1 MELYSTLS
9 QDKEALLSAFL
20 VNLIDEVTFCLK
32 ENSHFIYADEKF
44 CRLLEYSKQEFSSLS
59 LLDIAV
65 DFPLEMWLKQWQ
77 ASQQNDWAKFQCR
90 LQSKSKKIFITEIT
104 LIRAQKRGF
113 EFLCASV
120 ATLLQGIL
128 ENQEITTKSSD
139 LTLSQKISLLCRNF
153 DFAACGFLTVNL
165 QGDMVNCER
174 RFLEMWQ
181 IPESLVL
188 SINSQECQNF
198 FTRQL
203 KNFVS
208 KYQCIWETS
217 LELAEDSSDILEL
230 NNGRVFA
237 RYSKPQLTEGKI
249 ISRNWIIWDIT
260 EMNQLIQEPKIIK
273 IKDEHDSMTETLS
286 DRAVEEAK
294 ALSELRT
301 RFLSTMCHQFR
312 SFLNV
317 ISFSNSLLRRNVNRE
332 TEIQKLPYLDNIQT
346 AVDQIGTLL
355 DKILFLGQSEVGR
368 LKFEPKPT
376 DIVRFCRDLTTQVE
390 AISHSKQQTIEFTC
404 QDNLNPACVDTDLL
418 EQIIINLL
426 LNAVK
431 YTPPK
436 GRIEFRLFAKDEQL
450 IFQIKDTGVG
460 ISKVEQQ
467 RIFEPFYRGS
477 NIDDTSGMGLGLT
490 IAKNL
495 VVLHDGQIQVESQEG
510 VGTTFTVTIPALI

>member
-1 MELYSTLS
+1 MELYSTRS

-20 VNLIDEVTFCLK
+20 VNLIDEVNFCLK
-32 ENSHFIYADEKF
+32 QDSNFIYADEKL
-44 CRLLEYSKQEFSSLS
+44 CRLLEYSRQELSSLS

-77 ASQQNDWAKFQCR
+77 ASQQNDSAKFQCH
-90 LQSKSKKIFITEIT
+90 LQSKSKKIFVTEIT
-104 LIRAQKRGF
+104 LIRTQKREF
-113 EFLCASV
+113 EFVCVSIAK
-120 ATLLQGIL
+120 LLQ
-128 ENQEITTKSSD
+128 ENLSDRENTTKSSD
-139 LTLSQKISLLCRNF
+139 LTLPQKVSLLCKNF
-153 DFAACGFLTVNL
+153 DRAACGFLTVNL
-165 QGDMVNCER
+165 QGEIINCDR
-174 RFLEMWQ
+174 RFIEMWQ
-181 IPESLVL
+181 IPESLVF
-188 SINSQECQNF
+188 SKNSQEYKNF

-203 KNFVS
+203 KNLAS
-208 KYQCIWETS
+208 NEQCIWETS
-217 LELAEDSSDILEL
+217 LDLTEDSSDILEL

-237 RYSKPQLTEGKI
+237 RYSKPQREDNKI
-249 ISRNWIIWDIT
+249 IGRNWSIWDIT
-260 EMNQLIQEPKIIK
+260 EVKPLIQESQTIK
-273 IKDEHDSMTETLS
+273 PKDESNSIIETLS

-332 TEIQKLPYLDNIQT
+332 AEIQKLPYLDNIQT

-355 DKILFLGQSEVGR
+355 DKLLFLGQSEVGR
-368 LKFEPKPT
+368 LKFEPKQT
-376 DIVRFCRDLTTQVE
+376 DIARFCRDLTTQVE
-390 AISHSKQQTIEFTC
+390 AISHSKQQTIESIC
-404 QDNLNPACVDTDLL
+404 QDNLNTACVDTDLL

-495 VVLHDGQIQVESQEG
+495 VTLHNGQIQVESQEG
-510 VGTTFTVTIPALI
+510 VGTTFTVTISAS

>member
-32 ENSHFIYADEKF
+32 EDSNFIYVDEKF
-44 CRLLEYSKQEFSSLS
+44 CRLLEYSRQEFLSLS

-65 DFPLEMWLKQWQ
+65 DLSLETWLKQWQ
-77 ASQQNDWAKFQCR
+77 ASQQNDSTKFQCR
-90 LQSKSKKIFITEIT
+90 LQSKSKKIFITEII
-104 LIRAQKRGF
+104 LIRAKEPES
-113 EFLCASV
+113 EFVCASI
-120 ATLLQGIL
+120 ATLLQEIL
-128 ENQEITTKSSD
+128 GDREITAKSSD
-139 LTLSQKISLLCRNF
+139 LSLSQKISLLCRNF
-153 DFAACGFLTVNL
+153 ERAACGFLAVNL
-165 QGDMVNCER
+165 QGDIINCDR
-174 RFLEMWQ
+174 RFIEMWE
-181 IPESLVL
+181 IPESLIF
-188 SINSQECQNF
+188 SKNSQEYKNF

-203 KNFVS
+203 KNFAFNER
-208 KYQCIWETS
+208 CIWETS
-217 LELAEDSSDILEL
+217 LELTKDSSDILEL

-237 RYSKPQLTEGKI
+237 RYSKPQLEENKI
-249 ISRNWIIWDIT
+249 IGRNWIIWDIT
-260 EMNQLIQEPKIIK
+260 EVKPLIQEPETIK
-273 IKDEHDSMTETLS
+273 TKDENDSITETLS

-332 TEIQKLPYLDNIQT
+332 TKTQELPYLDNIQT

-355 DKILFLGQSEVGR
+355 DKLLFLGQSEVGR
-368 LKFEPKPT
+368 LKFEPKQT
-376 DIVRFCRDLTTQVE
+376 DIARFCRDLTTQVE
-390 AISHSKQQTIEFTC
+390 AISHSKQQTIEFIC
-404 QDNLNPACVDTDLL
+404 QDNLNTACVDTDLL

-431 YTPPK
+431 YTHPK
-436 GRIEFRLFAKDEQL
+436 GRIEFRLFAKDEEL

-495 VVLHDGQIQVESQEG
+495 VMLHGGQIRVESQEG
-510 VGTTFTVTIPALI
+510 VGTTFTVTIPAS